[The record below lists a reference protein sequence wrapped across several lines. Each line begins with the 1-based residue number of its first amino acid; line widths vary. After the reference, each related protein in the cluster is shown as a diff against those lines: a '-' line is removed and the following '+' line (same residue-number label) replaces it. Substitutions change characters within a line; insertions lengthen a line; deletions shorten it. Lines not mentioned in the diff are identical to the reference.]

1 MSVERFG
8 NPFPGD
14 SYDTPDGV
22 PHSLWDD
29 LFFRTRI
36 WFYLRN
42 NAIFVQSGWL
52 ANHTPFDGDA
62 QTSQSFKNIR
72 LIESLGG
79 RIHLRGLNNLDKLD
93 GSPAVIIGN
102 HMSLLETA
110 LIHAFLRPRLSF
122 CYIIK
127 KQLLDVPFFSAIMR
141 KLEAIDVGRVNARE
155 DFKRVMELGKERLSR
170 GISVLLFPQAT
181 RSEVFDESLFNTIGV
196 KLAAHADV
204 PIVPLALRTD
214 FVGCGKV
221 LRSLGPLHRERPVW
235 FEFGEPF
242 RVENQKAAHQRVVD
256 FIETRLQDW
265 GCVIRR
271 KTEA

>member
-1 MSVERFG
+1 MIEG
-8 NPFPGD
+8 IENPFPGD
-14 SYDTPDGV
+14 SYDTPPGV
-22 PHSLWDD
+22 PHSLWDN
-29 LFFRTRI
+29 LFFRTRF

-52 ANHTPFDGDA
+52 ANHTDFDGNA
-62 QTSQSFKNIR
+62 QTSQSYKNVR

-79 RIHLRGLNNLDKLD
+79 TLHLRGLNHLDSLD
-93 GSPAVIIGN
+93 GPAVLIGN

-127 KQLLDVPFFSAIMR
+127 KQLLDVPFFNAIMR

-181 RSEVFDESLFNTIGV
+181 RSETFDESQFNTIGV
-196 KLAAHADV
+196 KLAAHAGV

-214 FVGCGKV
+214 FVGCGKTF
-221 LRSLGPLHRERPVW
+221 RSLGPLRRDRPVR

-242 RVENQKAAHQRVVD
+242 RVENPKAAHQRVVD
-256 FIETRLQDW
+256 FIESRLLEW
-265 GCVIRR
+265 GCPVRK
-271 KTEA
+271 KTEE